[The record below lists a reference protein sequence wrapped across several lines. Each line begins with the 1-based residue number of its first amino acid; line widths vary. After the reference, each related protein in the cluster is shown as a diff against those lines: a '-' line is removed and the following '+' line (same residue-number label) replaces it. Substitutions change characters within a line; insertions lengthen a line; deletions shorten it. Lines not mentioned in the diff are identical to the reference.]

1 MFFSSPVYLI
11 GGKRFKILNVRV
23 IYLRYYQSLAF
34 NDCVYSIDKLIVT
47 GKFKYNSFD
56 SFQASLSALLIHET
70 VVERAPFELG
80 VCRDNYYTSR
90 KKLSFTH
97 NFKFELMSSRWGGG
111 ETASFWLG
119 THFQTYEKTVDN
131 WKLEINPNKCMP
143 CPFVSALFNL
153 LVDCSKS
160 YEVTEFD
167 VAVDLPVSRD
177 SVIVCKD
184 KRKYA
189 CVVNSLNDCTEYL
202 GSRHCAGF
210 CKVYNKQIESGL
222 EFACTRFEM
231 TFDRFDTVAF
241 LDCVPVVYI
250 FRQQMSVVSGRLND
264 TDKFILK
271 TLIAEPRRIG
281 ELSYHYRKKMSDL
294 LSCAVDK
301 LVLDKK
307 TISSL
312 MCSLSNLSNFFY
324 YDVAR
329 CGNVE

>member
-1 MFFSSPVYLI
+1 
-11 GGKRFKILNVRV
+11 
-23 IYLRYYQSLAF
+23 
-34 NDCVYSIDKLIVT
+34 
-47 GKFKYNSFD
+47 
-56 SFQASLSALLIHET
+56 
-70 VVERAPFELG
+70 
-80 VCRDNYYTSR
+80 
-90 KKLSFTH
+90 
-97 NFKFELMSSRWGGG
+97 
-111 ETASFWLG
+111 
-119 THFQTYEKTVDN
+119 
-131 WKLEINPNKCMP
+131 
-143 CPFVSALFNL
+143 
-153 LVDCSKS
+153 
-160 YEVTEFD
+160 
-167 VAVDLPVSRD
+167 
-177 SVIVCKD
+177 
-184 KRKYA
+184 
-189 CVVNSLNDCTEYL
+189 
-202 GSRHCAGF
+202 RHCPGF

-294 LSCAVDK
+294 LSCAVDE

-329 CGNVE
+329 CENVE